1 MTGNVGPDPGVPFTA
16 VVLAGDREPGERV
29 AAAAG
34 VAAKCL
40 APVGEQPMVLRVLR
54 ALAGTPEVDRRIL
67 VGPRAEAR
75 DSHAELKALV
85 QTGAVDWAPPEDSPS
100 ASLLAALDRIP
111 AGQPVLVTTAD
122 HALLSAP
129 LLDGF
134 CARARA
140 TPADAVAGI
149 ARQETV
155 NAAFPTMERT
165 ALRFRDGAFCG
176 CNLFALL
183 TEPGRGVAGFWREME
198 AHRKRPWRLAR
209 VLGPGVLLRYLTGR
223 LELANAVDR
232 LAKRTGAR
240 LATVELEDPTAAL
253 DIDRPE
259 HWRHLRDSP

>member
-1 MTGNVGPDPGVPFTA
+1 MATGTTSAPRAPFTA
-16 VVLAGDREPGERV
+16 LVLAGDRAPGEGV

-40 APVGEQPMVLRVLR
+40 APVGGKPMVLRVLQ
-54 ALAGTPEVDRRIL
+54 ALAETPEVDRRIL
-67 VGPRAEAR
+67 VGPRPEAR
-75 DSHAELKALV
+75 DSQPELKALV
-85 QTGAVDWAPPEDSPS
+85 DSGAVAWSPPGNSPS

-111 AGQPVLVTTAD
+111 ASEPVLVTTAD
-122 HALLSAP
+122 HALLTP
-129 LLDGF
+129 TLLDGF

-140 TPADAVAGI
+140 TEADAVAGI

-155 NAAFPTMERT
+155 NAAFPAMERT
-165 ALRFRDGAFCG
+165 ALRFQDGAICG

-183 TEPGRGVAGFWREME
+183 NDRGRGVVGSWQEME

-209 VLGPGVLLRYLTGR
+209 VLGPGILLRYLTGR
-223 LELANAVDR
+223 LELADAVAH
-232 LAKRTGAR
+232 LAKRTGLR

-259 HWRHLRDSP
+259 HWYHLRDNP